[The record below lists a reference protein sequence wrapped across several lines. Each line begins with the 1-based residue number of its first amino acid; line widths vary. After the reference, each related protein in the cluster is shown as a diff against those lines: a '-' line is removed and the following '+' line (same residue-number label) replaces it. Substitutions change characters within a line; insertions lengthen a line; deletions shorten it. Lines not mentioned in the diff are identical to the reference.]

1 MHAVLTERSWPRV
14 LLCTKRK
21 AVELMNKK
29 RRRSL
34 EEARVMLSRAQEI
47 IEDVRQDEEMAFEN
61 LSESLQQTARGQAME
76 SNVDLLSEIGEE
88 LEEISE
94 RLDEVE

>member
-1 MHAVLTERSWPRV
+1 
-14 LLCTKRK
+14 
-21 AVELMNKK
+21 MNKK
-29 RRRSL
+29 RRKSL
-34 EEARVMLSRAQEI
+34 EEARVMLAKAQEI

>member
-1 MHAVLTERSWPRV
+1 
-14 LLCTKRK
+14 
-21 AVELMNKK
+21 MNKK
-29 RRRSL
+29 RRKSL
-34 EEARVMLSRAQEI
+34 EEARVMLCKAQEI
-47 IEDVRQDEEMAFEN
+47 IEDVRQDEEMSFEN